1 MREVKNKYAGKRPRG
16 RRPSKQ
22 DPFEE
27 VRLFVPRW
35 LMSVIRRKSDI
46 KGVTPDRLILRALWN
61 TRNQDESFDMDVGL
75 NNVMVGYSTAE
86 EQSRIFQYLCA
97 ARSAGVELE
106 LLIMCYEDLGF
117 LSVTHIKDAISD
129 LIYIGL
135 ANMFNGDEGEVR
147 IAAVVEGRTREKGF
161 RLFGGKKL

>member
-1 MREVKNKYAGKRPRG
+1 MTKNKYAGKRPPG

-27 VRLFVPRW
+27 VHIFVPRW
-35 LMSVIRRKSDI
+35 LMAAMRRKSDI
-46 KGVTPDRLILRALWN
+46 KGVTPERLIVRAL
-61 TRNQDESFDMDVGL
+61 RNARNLDGLFDTNLSLKDVG
-75 NNVMVGYSTAE
+75 VGYSTAE

-97 ARSAGVELE
+97 ARSAGIELE

-117 LSVTHIKDAISD
+117 LSVTHIENVISD
-129 LIYIGL
+129 LVYLGL

-147 IAAVVEGRTREKGF
+147 IAAVVEGKTREKGF

>member
-1 MREVKNKYAGKRPRG
+1 MTKNKYAGKRPRG

-35 LMSVIRRKSDI
+35 LMAAMRRKSDI
-46 KGVTPDRLILRALWN
+46 KGVTADRLILRALWN
-61 TRNQDESFDMDVGL
+61 ARNHDESFDMDLGL
-75 NNVMVGYSTAE
+75 NNNVMVGYSTAE

-117 LSVTHIKDAISD
+117 LSVTHIEDVISD
-129 LIYIGL
+129 LVYLGL

-147 IAAVVEGRTREKGF
+147 ISAVTDGKTREKGF

>member
-35 LMSVIRRKSDI
+35 LMARVRRKSDI

-61 TRNQDESFDMDVGL
+61 TRDHGEFFDMDFAL
-75 NNVMVGYSTAE
+75 NTHGGSTAE

-97 ARSAGVELE
+97 ARSAGIELE

-135 ANMFNGDEGEVR
+135 ANIFNGPEGEIR
-147 IAAVVEGRTREKGF
+147 IAAVVEGKIREKGF